1 MNCLEIFFNQLKPI
15 RFFLLLAASLCFS
28 CSSKNTIPPTL
39 LFERTTPDFHLKVSL
54 SGTKMDQ
61 HGVIQCARFAEQSL
75 QDQAYISLGF
85 NFITTMAF
93 LLDLSPKYLEGHD
106 SLSNVYLD
114 IELTTLS
121 KKLDDV
127 EYKAFVADEIL
138 KWFKFKLVEERE
150 LIEGFNLIVANEQ
163 TLFSHLSNAEK
174 VLPPSISE
182 GKLKMESS
190 SLSVLQTVLNNYFSM
205 HFAFDGSNDNFYNFE
220 LNISDFE
227 KMKNDLTRFGLA
239 LEPKC
244 WYVNKYFLK
253 SETE

>member
-1 MNCLEIFFNQLKPI
+1 MIFI
-15 RFFLLLAASLCFS
+15 RLILFLSASLCFS
-28 CSSKNTIPPTL
+28 CSSNDTISSTL

-54 SGTKMDQ
+54 SGTKLDQ
-61 HGVIQCARFAEQSL
+61 HGKIQCAKFAEQSFN
-75 QDQAYISLGF
+75 DQEYISLGF

-93 LLDLSPKYLEGHD
+93 LRDLSPKYLEGHD

-114 IELTTLS
+114 IELTTLN

-138 KWFKFKLVEERE
+138 KWFNYKLVEERA

-163 TLFSHLSNAEK
+163 TLSSHLSKQEIA
-174 VLPPSISE
+174 LPLSISK

-190 SLSVLQTVLNNYFSM
+190 SFSVLQSVLNNYFSM

>member
-1 MNCLEIFFNQLKPI
+1 MNILI
-15 RFFLLLAASLCFS
+15 RLILFLLVSLCFS
-28 CSSKNTIPPTL
+28 CSNSNTIPPTL
-39 LFERTTPDFHLKVSL
+39 LFERITPDFHLKVSL

-61 HGVIQCARFAEQSL
+61 HGVIQCARFAEQSFK
-75 QDQAYISLGF
+75 DQEYTSLGF
-85 NFITTMAF
+85 NFISTMAF

-114 IELTTLS
+114 IELTTLN
-121 KKLDDV
+121 KKLDDI
-127 EYKAFVADEIL
+127 EYKTFVADEIL
-138 KWFKFKLVEERE
+138 KWFKFKLVEERA
-150 LIEGFNLIVANEQ
+150 LIEGFDVIVANEQ
-163 TLFSHLSNAEK
+163 TLSSHLSNEEK
-174 VLPPSISE
+174 TLPPSISK

-205 HFAFDGSNDNFYNFE
+205 YFAFDGSNDNFYNFE

-239 LEPKC
+239 LEPKS

-253 SETE
+253 SETEFNNEH

>member
-1 MNCLEIFFNQLKPI
+1 
-15 RFFLLLAASLCFS
+15 
-28 CSSKNTIPPTL
+28 
-39 LFERTTPDFHLKVSL
+39 
-54 SGTKMDQ
+54 MDQ
-61 HGVIQCARFAEQSL
+61 HGVIQCARFAEQSFKG
-75 QDQAYISLGF
+75 QAYNSLGF
-85 NFITTMAF
+85 NFNATMAF

-106 SLSNVYLD
+106 SLRNVYLD
-114 IELTTLS
+114 IELTTLN
-121 KKLDDV
+121 KKLVDV
-127 EYKAFVADEIL
+127 EYRAFVADEIL
-138 KWFKFKLVEERE
+138 KWFNYKLVEEKA

-163 TLFSHLSNAEK
+163 TLSSHLSKQEIA
-174 VLPPSISE
+174 LPPSISK

-190 SLSVLQTVLNNYFSM
+190 SLSVLQTVLNNFFSM
-205 HFAFDGSNDNFYNFE
+205 HFAFDGSNDDFYNFE